1 VSRRVEKVMVRFRR
15 AALIATL
22 IAAAA
27 PASASAREIIELEA
41 IGFQIEMPRGW
52 HRFSAEE
59 AVANLSRFRLDQPA
73 LRRAIEQGAARPL
86 VSFIKY
92 PLSHPGLIPALKVF
106 VRSRSKFGGAD
117 GPRAAQLL
125 VEPLKQIMTA
135 AELLEPVRT
144 TELGGHPAGYLRF
157 RHKVATGGESIT
169 AFAEIWF
176 VARGEDMF
184 SVNLSYGEDASPE
197 AIAELRA
204 AAATLRL
211 APQP

>member
-1 VSRRVEKVMVRFRR
+1 
-15 AALIATL
+15 
-22 IAAAA
+22 
-27 PASASAREIIELEA
+27 
-41 IGFQIEMPRGW
+41 
-52 HRFSAEE
+52 
-59 AVANLSRFRLDQPA
+59 
-73 LRRAIEQGAARPL
+73 

-92 PLSHPGLIPALKVF
+92 PLSHAGLIPALKVF
-106 VRSRSKFGGAD
+106 VRPRSKLGGGD

-125 VEPLKQIMTA
+125 AEPLKAIMTA

-144 TELGGHPAGYLRF
+144 TQLGGHPAGYLRF
-157 RHKVATGGESIT
+157 RHKVATGGKSIT

-176 VARGEDMF
+176 VARGDDMF

-211 APQP
+211 APLP